1 MIFDQQEAWY
11 VAFKEHERF
20 SLVSM
25 CVTHQLFF
33 IIILSMIKDLI
44 ANILMHNY
52 KIIMLKRHVPP
63 DVIKFYYFLF

>member
-1 MIFDQQEAWY
+1 M
-11 VAFKEHERF
+11 VFKEYERF
-20 SLVSM
+20 SLVSI

-33 IIILSMIKDLI
+33 IIILSMVKDLI
-44 ANILMHNY
+44 DHIQIHNY